1 MPGIE
6 IPIPSQP
13 ARYNLVGPIDEK
25 TGYRSAKMDIPF
37 YNLSDDSV
45 KIKITYD
52 KIQDAAALSTN
63 AAAISQI
70 LTDRFILHYYPEYY
84 IYLRDATLVET
95 TDQFNFYQTVRT
107 MVQNALSIGYYDP
120 TDPQLQSENKSIII
134 GNISVL
140 ELSLTNEQIQILKV
154 GVDPTDKI
162 YDKVHLLPLDS
173 PTGLEISVIDPS
185 EIREIL
191 EILGL
196 LPPFGESLV
205 QFNHDEGIDTLGKTL
220 QLSLETYSE
229 ESIRFDEI
237 LNRFAQQSGKLAAG
251 IMPVDVDF
259 ESVRST
265 IPQILNGVIL
275 ASILEEITGAKFAA
289 GNPPMDDIDLSAF
302 APEGYSGSRIF
313 GNFSITFG
321 TRTPPG
327 YDPANTAPGSPREA
341 PAVGIIE
348 YSVGHPSTG
357 VEEFVLKI
365 GYLSNSKYNNA
376 FRDGNTLAIL
386 KSRESIL
393 RADERAEEEAE
404 TASKQADFFGSLSD
418 FALGNTAT
426 PDWANQTTFSFTDF
440 YRDSNP
446 ADFGVT
452 NMDNW
457 VIPDLP
463 SAADLNIN
471 NEYIKAAAEMGLIDL
486 SETKKIEKGFV
497 ASLSPA
503 QLKELREKVRE
514 NPEVYKKVAMANKK
528 KALKTSAD
536 VVKTI
541 NSFLNGSM
549 PGVKK
554 GSKLDMLLRSIG
566 IDQLVKEALLCR
578 TFGLPTAI
586 SRVVGAA
593 ANAINTVGMQLYM
606 EPSDNGVGL
615 TVPSLGSIQK
625 QLKGIYTIDGE
636 LWKKMLKAMIDSLQ
650 KAVLEIVKGLAKL
663 ISELCKLSN
672 PRAED
677 YGATDMADLV
687 DHSPGIVGP
696 GPLTQ
701 IAAKRGLS
709 DEQMQ
714 QYLSAVSS
722 ILSSMEI
729 CFLFT
734 SRSEVTYETL
744 EKILRFNLAYE
755 DIQVRNTL
763 NSHGAI
769 LGFFADI
776 SRFTDITEFCNQ
788 IANELYNLN
797 YDNICLIEEAAPDA
811 INQILQDMIEN
822 GINLTNPLAEINLD
836 CPKRPD
842 YIRNPLV
849 SDTIPSLLNNI
860 VEVVEMEF
868 VNSIS
873 SLTSILKEPT
883 FASTPGTISVNQ
895 NVEAAGGAQL
905 TTETDT
911 DAKDVLKKVA
921 DVFETIS
928 DHLADLESCNLDLA
942 DILGTEADTAVEVFD
957 TVMKILVEMVNDP
970 EFINGITDMS
980 EILSNASEDESGSS
994 PAVTYQ
1000 FPRKF
1005 AHKWNNYLP
1014 NTAVF
1019 TSAHTNKVSAGPRFS
1034 SNGTNTPLYG
1044 YENMQLTFMLGST
1057 NQSSGAPRGKIW
1069 DFYQPGDSEYT
1080 EPVGSPSPYQWDAD
1094 NQSAYAVLW
1103 DADRAGT
1110 IDQTGRDDLRALT
1123 ISQQRYFQ
1131 QSGSNAYLRP
1141 MTTAEADTISISYPS
1156 YSTGQTSNFVDITLN
1171 STLISSNYVDAD
1183 FDIGGSSLP
1192 SSGYTNTS
1200 DVNPYVSIF
1209 SDPLISQVEFEDISL
1224 NDTRRNQYTREAE
1237 SVLFPG
1243 AFTGLVENT
1252 FDYIQREGIFTT
1264 DKLDKVNFFHDNANC
1279 LPEDVADF
1287 LDADGILA
1295 ILQDEMLDALCFDE
1309 STPGEINPMGA
1320 KIRDVIRYGVFM
1332 LLIQIHIAQFV
1343 IKNIFVLSAFNIK
1356 SFMESEAVQGLLAST
1371 IRNQMTAL
1379 LDREPLVSET
1389 ILKYMNKKIT
1399 RTAKTGTGG
1408 LKDALGDIVFASDVS
1423 FTSEN
1428 MPDIIDYMVMLR
1440 VAQSRT
1446 AVANALA
1453 KTTPGSTSKSTDRI
1467 FIEDIL
1473 TVQPSWLGGAKL
1485 RGRIYLD
1492 VNSETATPSYR
1503 LLGGAPGSVRHH
1515 RDELRRELSEYI
1527 NNNMNLGYGKL
1538 ALERVAVWDDVRP
1551 MSTMATGLSKPEVA
1565 ALILANTP
1573 PVLTDTSGSA
1583 YGMETS
1589 IFKDVLVPGS
1599 WINRGL
1605 IPGRELDSSGPLRF
1619 DNLRIKYRIVYYLP
1633 YESPVAAAHS
1643 LSPDGT
1649 TDTGDDD
1656 SGLFYDAHRAAAALK
1671 EKNRFHLGTQEGT
1684 LHRYVL
1690 KELDAETTIGTISTG
1705 DTLFTQQLETYTS
1718 SSITDT
1724 EFAAISADPTYQDFF
1739 QKAFNSELIT
1749 FIPILYNFYLTDSQ
1763 FPQADG
1769 RFLAPKLRCIDI
1781 FKDTIA
1787 NQNNHTPSPRQR
1799 ALPPPGPDTPQFD
1812 NLSLS
1817 ARDFILRML
1826 IETPIEILRSLAE
1839 LVDPHIAISKLIK
1852 TITGTAFY
1860 AMGEA
1865 IEKSPVLTPLKGPL
1879 PNPAPNAPEG
1889 STVPGI
1895 APGITGEGAMKL
1907 LLCGLQK
1914 GLDEAVANAPRP
1926 PGMDDVQLTPRISY
1940 QGVDFKGTVP
1950 GIFMLPITPLG
1961 LLYLLLMLLK
1971 RELPDEL
1978 GDDIIDV
1985 SEETPPSE
1993 C

>member
-1 MPGIE
+1 
-6 IPIPSQP
+6 
-13 ARYNLVGPIDEK
+13 
-25 TGYRSAKMDIPF
+25 
-37 YNLSDDSV
+37 
-45 KIKITYD
+45 
-52 KIQDAAALSTN
+52 
-63 AAAISQI
+63 
-70 LTDRFILHYYPEYY
+70 
-84 IYLRDATLVET
+84 
-95 TDQFNFYQTVRT
+95 
-107 MVQNALSIGYYDP
+107 
-120 TDPQLQSENKSIII
+120 
-134 GNISVL
+134 
-140 ELSLTNEQIQILKV
+140 
-154 GVDPTDKI
+154 
-162 YDKVHLLPLDS
+162 
-173 PTGLEISVIDPS
+173 
-185 EIREIL
+185 
-191 EILGL
+191 
-196 LPPFGESLV
+196 
-205 QFNHDEGIDTLGKTL
+205 
-220 QLSLETYSE
+220 
-229 ESIRFDEI
+229 
-237 LNRFAQQSGKLAAG
+237 
-251 IMPVDVDF
+251 
-259 ESVRST
+259 
-265 IPQILNGVIL
+265 
-275 ASILEEITGAKFAA
+275 
-289 GNPPMDDIDLSAF
+289 
-302 APEGYSGSRIF
+302 
-313 GNFSITFG
+313 
-321 TRTPPG
+321 
-327 YDPANTAPGSPREA
+327 
-341 PAVGIIE
+341 
-348 YSVGHPSTG
+348 
-357 VEEFVLKI
+357 
-365 GYLSNSKYNNA
+365 
-376 FRDGNTLAIL
+376 
-386 KSRESIL
+386 
-393 RADERAEEEAE
+393 
-404 TASKQADFFGSLSD
+404 
-418 FALGNTAT
+418 
-426 PDWANQTTFSFTDF
+426 
-440 YRDSNP
+440 
-446 ADFGVT
+446 
-452 NMDNW
+452 
-457 VIPDLP
+457 
-463 SAADLNIN
+463 
-471 NEYIKAAAEMGLIDL
+471 
-486 SETKKIEKGFV
+486 
-497 ASLSPA
+497 
-503 QLKELREKVRE
+503 
-514 NPEVYKKVAMANKK
+514 
-528 KALKTSAD
+528 
-536 VVKTI
+536 
-541 NSFLNGSM
+541 
-549 PGVKK
+549 
-554 GSKLDMLLRSIG
+554 
-566 IDQLVKEALLCR
+566 
-578 TFGLPTAI
+578 
-586 SRVVGAA
+586 
-593 ANAINTVGMQLYM
+593 
-606 EPSDNGVGL
+606 
-615 TVPSLGSIQK
+615 
-625 QLKGIYTIDGE
+625 
-636 LWKKMLKAMIDSLQ
+636 
-650 KAVLEIVKGLAKL
+650 
-663 ISELCKLSN
+663 
-672 PRAED
+672 
-677 YGATDMADLV
+677 MADLV
-687 DHSPGIVGP
+687 GNNTGDFPGIVGP

-709 DEQMQ
+709 DEQML

-776 SRFTDITEFCNQ
+776 SRFIDITEFCNQ

-836 CPKRPD
+836 CPKRSD

-849 SDTIPSLLNNI
+849 SDTIPGLLNNV

-905 TTETDT
+905 ITEADR
-911 DAKDVLKKVA
+911 DAKKVLKKVA
-921 DVFETIS
+921 EVFETIS
-928 DHLADLESCNLDLA
+928 DQLDDLESCNLDLA
-942 DILGTEADTAVEVFD
+942 DILGTEADTVVEVFD

-970 EFINGITDMS
+970 EFTNGITDMS
-980 EILSNASEDESGSS
+980 EVLLNASGDASGSS

-1019 TSAHTNKVSAGPRFS
+1019 TSAHANKVSAGPRFS
-1034 SNGTNTPLYG
+1034 SNGTNTSLYG
-1044 YENMQLTFMLGST
+1044 YENMQLTFMLGSA
-1057 NQSSGAPRGKIW
+1057 NQSSGTPQGKVW
-1069 DFYQPGDSEYT
+1069 DFYQSGDSEYT
-1080 EPVGSPSPYQWDAD
+1080 EPVGSPSPHQWDAD

-1110 IDQTGRDDLRALT
+1110 IDQTGRDELRALT
-1123 ISQQRYFQ
+1123 ISQQRYYQ

-1156 YSTGQTSNFVDITLN
+1156 YSTGLTSNFVDITLN

-1209 SDPLISQVEFEDISL
+1209 SDPLISQIDFTNTPQGTVSPH
-1224 NDTRRNQYTREAE
+1224 NVNKRNQYTREAE
-1237 SVLFPG
+1237 SVLFPA
-1243 AFTGLVENT
+1243 AFAGLVENT
-1252 FDYIQREGIFTT
+1252 FDYIKTEGIFTT

-1309 STPGEINPMGA
+1309 PTPGEINPMGA

-1408 LKDALGDIVFASDVS
+1408 LKDALGDIVFASDIS

-1453 KTTPGSTSKSTDRI
+1453 KTTPGSASKSTDRI

-1473 TVQPSWLGGAKL
+1473 TVQPSWLGGFEL
-1485 RGRIYLD
+1485 RDRIYLD
-1492 VNSETATPSYR
+1492 VNSETAQESYR
-1503 LLGGAPGSVRHH
+1503 MDEMTYWNGAAASKRE
-1515 RDELRRELSEYI
+1515 ELRTELSEHI
-1527 NNNMNLGYGKL
+1527 NDTMNLGYGKL
-1538 ALERVAVWDDVRP
+1538 ALERVAVWDNVRP
-1551 MSTMATGLSKPEVA
+1551 MSAMAVGLSKPEVA
-1565 ALILANTP
+1565 ALILADTP
-1573 PVLTDTSGSA
+1573 PVLTNTSGSSS
-1583 YGMETS
+1583 GMETNM
-1589 IFKDVLVPGS
+1589 FKQTLSTGT
-1599 WINRGL
+1599 WINRL
-1605 IPGRELDSSGPLRF
+1605 LTEQQLDTSGPLRF
-1619 DNLRIKYRIVYYLP
+1619 ENLRIKYRIVYYLP
-1633 YESPVAAAHS
+1633 YESPAAAVHSHALGGGAGS
-1643 LSPDGT
+1643 LSDFEQLLQTFNDVTVPNIRAAHFSNWIET
-1649 TDTGDDD
+1649 QFPNDDD
-1656 SGLFYDAHRAAAALK
+1656 PTSTHLGTLGLGAYTMVFADLAYTARNPGVHQLGSLASMISERVINPPNQQWTNIAAALRAAYDNDSAEQAHLQSLIATTMANLGAPPPPSATIGSDTLTSPILGLFYDTIAGGGVLK
-1671 EKNRFHLGTQEGT
+1671 EKNRFHIGTQEGT

-1724 EFAAISADPTYQDFF
+1724 EFTAISADPTYQDFF

-1787 NQNNHTPSPRQR
+1787 NQNNHTPSPRER

-1826 IETPIEILRSLAE
+1826 IETPIEILRCLAE

-1860 AMGEA
+1860 AMGEV

-1879 PNPAPNAPEG
+1879 PNPAPDAPEG

-1914 GLDEAVANAPRP
+1914 GLDEAVESVPRP

-1971 RELPDEL
+1971 KELPDEL
-1978 GDDIIDV
+1978 GDDIIDA